1 MLPSFQTRPGS
12 FRRSREAVAVHHSRR
27 TLETAPDFATRSRV
41 VELLASYARFY
52 ELHGRLLGPWL
63 FDHVPE
69 LRAED
74 GSYDLAAA
82 RLLMELISARDGD
95 WAFMT
100 WMNGDLGVL
109 LAANRR
115 LIRLRVAEAALEGE
129 RQEALRL
136 SGELASMSPPAAD
149 VAGTIETLNTLLQ
162 LTVDLTARMLQA
174 ERERDQALSER
185 EAAAERS
192 RHLESANESLSKELS
207 EHQDELR
214 AALVQRDTLT
224 AELDK
229 QEEALH
235 ASLTER
241 TKLTDELTAKVLQ
254 AEGERDQALSEREA
268 AAERS
273 RHLESAN
280 ESLSKEL
287 SEHQDE
293 LRAAL
298 VQRDT
303 PHGRARQ
310 AGGRL
315 STPR

>member
-1 MLPSFQTRPGS
+1 
-12 FRRSREAVAVHHSRR
+12 
-27 TLETAPDFATRSRV
+27 
-41 VELLASYARFY
+41 
-52 ELHGRLLGPWL
+52 
-63 FDHVPE
+63 
-69 LRAED
+69 
-74 GSYDLAAA
+74 
-82 RLLMELISARDGD
+82 
-95 WAFMT
+95 
-100 WMNGDLGVL
+100 
-109 LAANRR
+109 
-115 LIRLRVAEAALEGE
+115 
-129 RQEALRL
+129 
-136 SGELASMSPPAAD
+136 MSPPAAD

-174 ERERDQALSER
+174 EGERDQALSER

-303 PHGRARQ
+303 LTAELDKQEEALHASLTERTKLTDELTAKVLQ
-310 AGGRL
+310 AEGERDQAL
-315 STPR
+315 SEREAAAQRSRHLESANESLSKELSEHQDELRKAESHRDQALIEREAAAESR